1 MKNRRNILIAGGVAL
16 ILIVLV
22 GYSVGGFGSSDRP
35 SVPRPTAGNDYDSND
50 GLSGPGTVVERDARS
65 DGASGQSAGR
75 LAGSEIGDEGI
86 ASAGDE
92 PVQDK
97 KKRRK
102 KKRSRRTGDAD
113 EEEEEEKSGPKSAGP
128 KFGISKKLP

>member
-1 MKNRRNILIAGGVAL
+1 MLVAGGVAL

-35 SVPRPTAGNDYDSND
+35 SVSKPIVGNDSDSND
-50 GLSGPGTVVERDARS
+50 GLSDSGTVVERDAPS
-65 DGASGQSAGR
+65 DGASGRSAGR
-75 LAGSEIGDEGI
+75 LVGSGTGDEEV

-92 PVQDK
+92 AVQDK

-102 KKRSRRTGDAD
+102 KKKSRKTGNASD
-113 EEEEEEKSGPKSAGP
+113 EEEEEEESGPKSTGP
-128 KFGISKKLP
+128 KYSISKKLP

>member
-1 MKNRRNILIAGGVAL
+1 MKNRRIMLIVGGVAL

-35 SVPRPTAGNDYDSND
+35 SVPKPIAGNDSDSND
-50 GLSGPGTVVERDARS
+50 DLSGSGTVVERDAPS
-65 DGASGQSAGR
+65 DGASGRSAGR
-75 LAGSEIGDEGI
+75 LVGSGTGDEEV

-92 PVQDK
+92 AVQDK

-102 KKRSRRTGDAD
+102 KKRSRKTGDAE
-113 EEEEEEKSGPKSAGP
+113 EEEEEEKSAPKSAGP

>member
-1 MKNRRNILIAGGVAL
+1 MKNRRTMLIVGGVAL

-35 SVPRPTAGNDYDSND
+35 SAPRPIAGNDYDSND
-50 GLSGPGTVVERDARS
+50 DLSGAGTVAERDARS
-65 DGASGQSAGR
+65 DGASSRNAGR
-75 LAGSEIGDEGI
+75 LVGSDIGDEEV

-92 PVQDK
+92 AVQDK

-102 KKRSRRTGDAD
+102 KKRSRKTGNAG
-113 EEEEEEKSGPKSAGP
+113 EEEEEEGSAPKSAGP
-128 KFGISKKLP
+128 KFSISKKLP